1 MDIKTELV
9 IIIAAYHISID
20 DDEIHVLYISDGVIN
35 ESLSSVTLVSIYNNV
50 DNVDDVDDELSKDEL
65 LIFLTIQG
73 IVNDEKTRLL
83 KLKMTYH

>member
-1 MDIKTELV
+1 MEITMDIKTELV

-20 DDEIHVLYISDGVIN
+20 DETHVLYISDGVID

-50 DNVDDVDDELSKDEL
+50 DNVDHELSKDDL

-73 IVNDEKTRLL
+73 IVNDEKTRLS
-83 KLKMTYH
+83 KLKRTYN

>member
-20 DDEIHVLYISDGVIN
+20 DETHVLYISDGVID
-35 ESLSSVTLVSIYNNV
+35 ESLSSKALVSIYNNV
-50 DNVDDVDDELSKDEL
+50 HNVDFEDNELSKDDL

-73 IVNDEKTRLL
+73 IVNDEKTRLS
-83 KLKMTYH
+83 KLKRTYN